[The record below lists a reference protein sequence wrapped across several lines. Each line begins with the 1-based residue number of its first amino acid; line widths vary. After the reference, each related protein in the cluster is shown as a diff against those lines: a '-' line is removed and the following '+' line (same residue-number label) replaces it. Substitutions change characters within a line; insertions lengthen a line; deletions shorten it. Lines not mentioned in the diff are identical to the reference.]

1 MTLRTNKTTRFTCAM
16 FVAIALSGCDSTPS
30 MPDLSQVN
38 IFNQTIEVSKP
49 WQNEPLVK
57 GNECNTFSY
66 DNIASFINTYYI
78 SSANN
83 TSTDDASMKTLENY
97 LLSAVLVN
105 RANLCLAEALELK
118 ELISDLEEE
127 REILIGGTSIS
138 SSEMEKHREYSTE
151 ASAAIKETVEGIDAL
166 TPQQRENLT
175 IGIST
180 YIGGSYTFAQTYE
193 HALKIVEEVK
203 ENSSNSAMD
212 WLNKIPELASKG
224 STLAFVY
231 DGMYSVGESWMDT
244 TTSLYEF
251 SKTND
256 VDLPDDATSMY
267 RDMLS
272 TQEEIEE

>member
-1 MTLRTNKTTRFTCAM
+1 M
-16 FVAIALSGCDSTPS
+16 
-30 MPDLSQVN
+30 
-38 IFNQTIEVSKP
+38 
-49 WQNEPLVK
+49 K

-138 SSEMEKHREYSTE
+138 SSEMNKHREYSTE
-151 ASAAIKETVEGIDAL
+151 ASAAIKETVEEIDTL

-180 YIGGSYTFAQTYE
+180 YIGGSFTFAQTYE
-193 HALKIVEEVK
+193 HALEIVNEMK
-203 ENSSNSAMD
+203 ANSSNSAMD
-212 WLNKIPELASKG
+212 WLNKIPSLASKG

-231 DGMYSVGESWMDT
+231 DGMYTVGEAWMDT
-244 TTSLYEF
+244 TTSLYQF

-256 VDLPDDATSMY
+256 VDLPDDATAMY

-272 TQEEIEE
+272 TQGEFEE